1 MNNCLRKKEI
11 PTTAG
16 DAFLNLALVMVPL
29 GIALGVAWGAIE
41 LMPQL
46 TLLNLI
52 TGIPLLAGYAG
63 IRILQGIIPW
73 LFLYF
78 LLCRICDR
86 LAAGGIPLSLLRW
99 VMLLGAAGVG
109 TVCTGYCNG
118 LWMEYAGVST
128 RVAAGMATLLLMLP
142 AMRGRGTI
150 CNALVLK
157 SIYIGTLIFS
167 VVVMVQAM
175 LYRPTDYSG
184 KDCVFTSQVP
194 LLPTGKSSY
203 CPGVSYAVDMDMFCK
218 VTGKTLPEG
227 VLPFRCGY
235 YNTGAML
242 RAEMND
248 EQYHEF
254 CRGFEWQTVAPGTC
268 FRVRKWL
275 ELSTPQDFSGQV
287 VPLKRSF
294 FGAEQHFLLRDD
306 TRKRVL
312 LLILP

>member
-11 PTTAG
+11 PPTAG

-73 LFLYF
+73 LFFYF

-118 LWMEYAGVST
+118 LWMEYAGVSKLS
-128 RVAAGMATLLLMLP
+128 LLCSS
-142 AMRGRGTI
+142 R
-150 CNALVLK
+150 C
-157 SIYIGTLIFS
+157 
-167 VVVMVQAM
+167 
-175 LYRPTDYSG
+175 
-184 KDCVFTSQVP
+184 C
-194 LLPTGKSSY
+194 LLSPKSSR
-203 CPGVSYAVDMDMFCK
+203 SNHRK
-218 VTGKTLPEG
+218 HNTLC
-227 VLPFRCGY
+227 LSRCLG
-235 YNTGAML
+235 
-242 RAEMND
+242 
-248 EQYHEF
+248 
-254 CRGFEWQTVAPGTC
+254 
-268 FRVRKWL
+268 
-275 ELSTPQDFSGQV
+275 
-287 VPLKRSF
+287 
-294 FGAEQHFLLRDD
+294 
-306 TRKRVL
+306 
-312 LLILP
+312 